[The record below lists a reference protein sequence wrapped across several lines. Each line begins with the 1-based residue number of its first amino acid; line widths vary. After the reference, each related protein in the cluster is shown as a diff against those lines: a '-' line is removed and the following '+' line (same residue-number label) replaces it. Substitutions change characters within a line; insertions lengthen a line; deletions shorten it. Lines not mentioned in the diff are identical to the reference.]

1 MGVVEYNAS
10 PWLGCYLS
18 QNSFPCVFP
27 VSMVQRHTRGR
38 LRTEVKQQ
46 SFCKHIVIYLLG
58 HPAGVRHQTGLQL
71 SHLPLNPPAASLAFG
86 PGVCVFS
93 SCWRVLASP
102 GHLYHQGQRQQGLTW
117 FHCWLHPV
125 LARFPTACILIIY
138 RSPSYSC

>member
-1 MGVVEYNAS
+1 MQYNAS
-10 PWLGCYLS
+10 PRLGCYFC
-18 QNSFPCVFP
+18 QNSLPCVFP
-27 VSMVQRHTRGR
+27 VRMVQRHTWPR

-93 SCWRVLASP
+93 SVLKGPSFSRTSVPSRSEATRTEKVSVLAPSCACSLP
-102 GHLYHQGQRQQGLTW
+102 NCL
-117 FHCWLHPV
+117 
-125 LARFPTACILIIY
+125 PTDYIY
-138 RSPSYSC
+138 ISPS